1 VTGNGDQAVNRAEE
15 IVVLE
20 KRRAQVHDGKG
31 AFDMACE
38 KASVAGS
45 VSQRACSFCGSRV
58 VLYPIADALHLVHGP
73 IGCAAY
79 TWDIRGAL
87 SSGANLHRLSFSTDM
102 QEKDVVFGGEK
113 KLYQAICELARQY
126 TPKAVFVYATCISG
140 VIGDD
145 VKAVCRR
152 AENELGLPV
161 IPVDSE
167 GFKGSKK
174 AGYHAACDA
183 LMNHLVGTGDT
194 AGITPHSINI
204 LGDFNLAGE
213 IWMIED
219 YYRQIGVDVVC
230 RITGDGR
237 VDDIRRMHG
246 AALNVVQCSGS
257 VTRLAEQLKKRY
269 GTPYIRVS
277 YFGIE
282 DMAKS
287 LYDVAAFFSDEP
299 SIMER
304 AQALVAAEIRRIMP
318 ELMRLRKDLA
328 GKCAAIYTGG
338 AFKVFSLVRSLRT
351 IGMKSVVAGSQTG
364 TQEDYQALYELCDEG
379 AVLLDDTNPVELAK
393 FILAKNVDL
402 FIGGVK
408 ERPVAYKLGVA
419 FCDHNH
425 ERKIALAG
433 FEGVVNFA
441 REIHASVMSPVWK
454 FVPRRA
460 NPKLKEHTA
469 PRSMPVGCTP
479 AMCMS
484 CESECGGART

>member
-1 VTGNGDQAVNRAEE
+1 MSTEHIE
-15 IVVLE
+15 LLE
-20 KRRAQVHDGKG
+20 KRKAQVHDGKG
-31 AFDMACE
+31 AFEMACE

-58 VLYPIADALHLVHGP
+58 VLYPIADALHIVHGP

-87 SSGANLHRLSFSTDM
+87 SSGRNLHRLSFSTDM
-102 QEKDVVFGGEK
+102 QEKDVVYGGEK
-113 KLYQAICELARQY
+113 KLAAAIRELALAY
-126 TPKAVFVYATCISG
+126 APKAVFVYATCIVG

-145 VKAVCRR
+145 VKAVCKL
-152 AENELGLPV
+152 AEAELGIPI

-183 LMNHLVGTGDT
+183 LMNHLVGTGDISDI
-194 AGITPHSINI
+194 APHSINI

-219 YYRQIGVDVVC
+219 YYKKIGVDVVC

-257 VTRLAEQLKKRY
+257 VTRLAEQIKKKY
-269 GTPYIRVS
+269 GIPYIRVS

-282 DMAKS
+282 DMSKS
-287 LYDVAAFFSDEP
+287 LYDVAEFFKDDP
-299 SIMER
+299 TIMER
-304 AQALVAAEIRRIMP
+304 AKALVASEIRRIMP
-318 ELMRLRKDLA
+318 ELMRMKKDLE
-328 GKCAAIYTGG
+328 GKRAAIYTGG

-364 TQEDYQALYELCDEG
+364 TQEDYKALHELCDEG

-393 FILAKNVDL
+393 FILEKDVDL

-433 FEGVVNFA
+433 FEGLVNFA
-441 REIHASVMSPVWK
+441 KEVHASVMSPIWK

-460 NPKLKEHTA
+460 NPAPKAHTA

-484 CESECGGART
+484 CTSASCGGEKS

>member
-1 VTGNGDQAVNRAEE
+1 MPERKDIA
-15 IVVLE
+15 ILE
-20 KRRAQVHDGKG
+20 KRRQQVHDGKG
-31 AFDMACE
+31 AFEMACE

-58 VLYPIADALHLVHGP
+58 VLYPIADALHVVHGP

-87 SSGANLHRLSFSTDM
+87 SSGPNLHRLSFSTDM
-102 QEKDVVFGGEK
+102 QEKDVVYGGEK
-113 KLYQAICELARQY
+113 KLFQSIMELSRAY
-126 TPKAVFVYATCISG
+126 EPNAVFVYATCIAG

-152 AENELGLPV
+152 AEEALGISV

-183 LMNHLVGTGDT
+183 LFNHLVGTGDT
-194 AGITPHSINI
+194 SDIGPLSINI

-213 IWMIED
+213 IWMIEE
-219 YYRQIGVDVVC
+219 YYKKMGIEIVS

-237 VDDIRRMHG
+237 VEDIRRMHG
-246 AALNVVQCSGS
+246 AALNLVQCSGS
-257 VTRLAEQLKKRY
+257 VTRLAEQMKKKY
-269 GTPYIRVS
+269 GIPYMRVS

-282 DMAKS
+282 DMSRA
-287 LYDVAAFFSDEP
+287 LYDVAEFFNEEP
-299 SIMER
+299 VVMER
-304 AQALVAAEIRRIMP
+304 AQELVASEVKRILP
-318 ELMRLRKDLA
+318 ELMQIKADLK
-328 GKCAAIYTGG
+328 GRRAAIYTGG

-351 IGMKSVVAGSQTG
+351 IGMKAVVAGSQTG
-364 TQEDYQALYELCDEG
+364 SKEDYRQLHELCDEG
-379 AVLLDDTNPVELAK
+379 AVLVDDTNPVELAK
-393 FILAKNVDL
+393 FILEKDVDL

-433 FEGVVNFA
+433 FEGLLNFA
-441 REIHASVMSPVWK
+441 REVHASVMSPVWK
-454 FVPRRA
+454 FVPRRSA
-460 NPKLKEHTA
+460 A
-469 PRSMPVGCTP
+469 PARAPQPMMPQGCTP

-484 CESECGGART
+484 CTSSCGGETS

>member
-1 VTGNGDQAVNRAEE
+1 
-15 IVVLE
+15 
-20 KRRAQVHDGKG
+20 
-31 AFDMACE
+31 
-38 KASVAGS
+38 
-45 VSQRACSFCGSRV
+45 
-58 VLYPIADALHLVHGP
+58 
-73 IGCAAY
+73 
-79 TWDIRGAL
+79 
-87 SSGANLHRLSFSTDM
+87 M
-102 QEKDVVFGGEK
+102 QEKDVVYGGEK
-113 KLYQAICELARQY
+113 KLSAAIRELAAAY
-126 TPKAVFVYATCISG
+126 APKAVFVYATCIVG

-145 VKAVCRR
+145 VKAVCKN
-152 AENELGLPV
+152 AQADLGIPV

-194 AGITPHSINI
+194 SDIQPHSINI

-219 YYRQIGVDVVC
+219 DYKKIGIDVVC

-257 VTRLAEQLKKRY
+257 VTRLAEQIKKKY
-269 GTPYIRVS
+269 GIPYIRVS

-287 LYDVAAFFSDEP
+287 LYDVADFFKDDP
-299 SIMER
+299 ALMER
-304 AQALVAAEIRRIMP
+304 AKALVASEIKRIMP
-318 ELMRLRKDLA
+318 DLMRMKKDLQ
-328 GKCAAIYTGG
+328 GKKAAIYTGG

-351 IGMKSVVAGSQTG
+351 LGMKSVVAGSQTG
-364 TQEDYQALYELCDEG
+364 TAEDYQQLHELCDEG

-393 FILAKNVDL
+393 FILEKKVDL

-408 ERPVAYKLGVA
+408 ERPIAYKLGVA

-433 FEGVVNFA
+433 FEGLVNFA
-441 REIHASVMSPVWK
+441 KEIHASVMSPVWK
-454 FVPRRA
+454 FVPR
-460 NPKLKEHTA
+460 
-469 PRSMPVGCTP
+469 
-479 AMCMS
+479 
-484 CESECGGART
+484 CGGSL